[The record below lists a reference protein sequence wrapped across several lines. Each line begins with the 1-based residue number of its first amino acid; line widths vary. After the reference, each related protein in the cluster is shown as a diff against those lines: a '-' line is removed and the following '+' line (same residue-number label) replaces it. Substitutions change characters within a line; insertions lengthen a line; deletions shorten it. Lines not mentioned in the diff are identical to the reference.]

1 MLRSGRGGGLQ
12 GGCGGAR
19 RIPQLRRAAER
30 QAQVRRPPRSSRQPR
45 QLSHFS
51 PPLGFSAN
59 PLRNRLLRQLSVKR
73 QVLSGEAEPPPRCSS
88 PLTPE
93 PPAGPAAPGRGLT
106 GAPPPR
112 PAYERRARAAPS
124 TAQTLR
130 LRAGPPPTAPSSGTE
145 VAPSLALLELQM
157 ALRGNPHPECLK
169 NLALSVCPLLLP
181 PLVTGGTCGVGR
193 CRHLTAQRAQGMD
206 ISVGSAHPNGLNLS
220 AQTGVT
226 AS

>member
-1 MLRSGRGGGLQ
+1 M
-12 GGCGGAR
+12 
-19 RIPQLRRAAER
+19 
-30 QAQVRRPPRSSRQPR
+30 RRPPRSSRQPR

-112 PAYERRARAAPS
+112 PVYERGARAAPS

-130 LRAGPPPTAPSSGTE
+130 LRARPPPTAPSSGTE

-157 ALRGNPHPECLK
+157 ALRGNHHPKYLK
-169 NLALSVCPLLLP
+169 NPALSVCPPALLP
-181 PLVTGGTCGVGR
+181 SCHRGDVWGRKVQASRHAEGHGGWIYRWALPTQTVQ
-193 CRHLTAQRAQGMD
+193 T
-206 ISVGSAHPNGLNLS
+206 SAPKLGALFCEVMLW
-220 AQTGVT
+220 Q
-226 AS
+226 